1 MAELLGNGV
10 FEIDGEIFKGRNHMA
25 ILRNLRN
32 MFSNDISEHHGKKIL
47 LALKSGV
54 EHGKQFPFRY
64 FNAYT
69 MIQNSDVKYKN
80 LILDALEECLDI
92 ALVNLPK
99 LPGKTVCLSDN
110 SGSAHGSFAS
120 EYGHMDVAKINNLS
134 SILTALNADEGEFYV
149 FGDRLTEV
157 AVSKRNG
164 ALIQLKEANA
174 RGQEVG
180 MSTENGVWLY
190 LDNIIR
196 NKEHIDN
203 LFIYSDMQ
211 AGHGGLYGINPS
223 QYKEHVCNGRY
234 IDVLSLVEKYRKEV
248 NPQVNVFTVQTAGYS
263 NVVLPENLYRTS
275 ILYGWTGKESVYA
288 EKMIQ
293 LWDEADKDN

>member
-1 MAELLGNGV
+1 MSKLLGYGLFEMNGEV
-10 FEIDGEIFKGRNHMA
+10 LKGRNHMA

-32 MFSNDISEHHGKKIL
+32 MFSTDISEYHAKKIL

-54 EHGKQFPFRY
+54 ENGKQFPFRY
-64 FNAYT
+64 FTAYN
-69 MIQNSDVKYKN
+69 MIQNADVKYKN

-110 SGSAHGSFAS
+110 SGSAHGSFVS
-120 EYGHMDVAKINNLS
+120 EYGSMDIAQINNLS
-134 SILTALNADEGEFYV
+134 SILTAQNADEGEFYV
-149 FGDRLTEV
+149 FGDKLIEV
-157 AVSKRNG
+157 PVSKRNG

-174 RGQEVG
+174 LGQKVG
-180 MSTENGVWLY
+180 MGTENGVWLY
-190 LDNIIR
+190 LDKIIR

-211 AGHGGLYGINPS
+211 AGHGGLYGINS
-223 QYKEHVCNGRY
+223 SDYKEHAHGRY

-248 NPQVNVFTVQTAGYS
+248 NPKVNVFTVQTAGYS
-263 NVVLPENLYRTS
+263 NVVLPETLYRTS
-275 ILYGWTGKESVYA
+275 VLYGWTGKESLYA
-288 EKMIQ
+288 DKMIR